1 MLISIN
7 WVRDF
12 VDLDGINID
21 ELIHKFS
28 LSTAEVENEIFY
40 KGSDLSGVV
49 VAEIKSVEE
58 HPESKKLHLLKV
70 DAGDGKLTDVVCG
83 APNVRVGMKTAF
95 AKVGAKL
102 GEIDITPRDLAGY
115 TSYGMCCSEKEI
127 GISEEHG
134 GIMDITEDVP
144 NGTDIKDLY
153 EIDDIIFEVDN
164 KSLTN
169 RPDLWGHYGIAR
181 EIATLAGRP
190 LKNLETADL
199 SVYNDL
205 PKVDIKI
212 EDELCRRYSGI
223 RFENIT
229 RKVSPVNMRIRLF
242 YCGMRA
248 INYLA
253 DLTNYLMLEMGQPMH
268 AFDSRK
274 VEKIRVKRFD
284 KPFEF
289 KTLDGVERHIDEN
302 TLMICNGDTPVAIA
316 GIMGGLDS
324 EIVDDTT
331 SLTLESANFDAVS
344 VRKSSSRLSH
354 RTDASMRY
362 EKSLDPEMTTVAAAR
377 FVKLLM
383 DYDAGV
389 KVTSSLTDEYIKKF
403 DKVTLDFDKK
413 FVDRYTGI
421 EISNDTIVKTLT
433 SLGFGVKLEGDH
445 FTVDVPAWR
454 ATKDITMKADIIE
467 EITRIYGYDNFDV
480 NTATAPLYPVR
491 VFEEKNVEEQI
502 KDILVKRYSMHEVHS
517 YIWAYADEYKKL
529 GIEVE
534 ENIKLSGAVNPNIET
549 IRRSMIPTQLCQ
561 VRSNTSFDT
570 DFGIFEIGR
579 VVDGLDEKGLCREKK
594 MLGITLFSKTLDT
607 EALYFKLVNI
617 LSVMMDDIRHK
628 PISFKAVEADH
639 AYIHPKNY
647 NAVLCDGKELGKI
660 GLVYPTVLKK
670 IDKKANVVF
679 AELEIDAVV
688 NSENAGIHY
697 EETSKFPPIDID
709 LTFVS
714 EKYAPIKEAIETVNS
729 DLIKNVALMG
739 TYSDEQGKAITVRLS
754 FVHPERTL
762 TKEEVMEIADKIIAI
777 LKDKGIA
784 LKG

>member
-7 WVRDF
+7 WIKDF
-12 VDLDGINID
+12 VDLDGIDID

-28 LSTAEVENEIFY
+28 LSTAEVENDIFH

-49 VAEIKSVEE
+49 VAEIKSVEN

-70 DAGDGKLTDVVCG
+70 DIGADELVDVVCG

-95 AKVGAKL
+95 AKLGAHI
-102 GEIDITPRDLAGY
+102 GEIEIAPRALAGY
-115 TSYGMCCSEKEI
+115 TSNGMCCSEKEL
-127 GISEEHG
+127 GISDDNS
-134 GIMDITEDVP
+134 GIMDITEDVAL
-144 NGTDIKDLY
+144 GTDIKELY
-153 EIDDIIFEVDN
+153 AIDDIIFEVDN

-190 LKNLETADL
+190 LKPLETADL
-199 SVYNDL
+199 SVYDDL

-212 EDELCRRYSGI
+212 EDPLCKRYTGI
-223 RFENIT
+223 QFENIT
-229 RKVSPVNMRIRLF
+229 RKISPVNMRIRLF

-284 KPFEF
+284 KPFDF
-289 KTLDGVERHIDEN
+289 VTLDNVKRHIDEN

-324 EIVDDTT
+324 EIVEDTT
-331 SLTLESANFDAVS
+331 TLTLESANFDAAS
-344 VRKSSSRLSH
+344 VRKSTVRLNH

-362 EKSLDPEMTTVAAAR
+362 EKCLDPEMTAVASAR
-377 FVKLLM
+377 FVKLLSQ
-383 DYDAGV
+383 YDNGG
-389 KVTSSLTDEYIKKF
+389 KVVSALTDEYASHF
-403 DKVTLDFDKK
+403 DKVTLNFDKD

-421 EISNDTIVKTLT
+421 EISNDTIVHTLT
-433 SLGFGVKLEGDH
+433 SLGFGVKLDGDS
-445 FTVDVPAWR
+445 FTVDVPSWR
-454 ATKDITMKADIIE
+454 ATKDVTMKADIIE
-467 EITRIYGYDNFDV
+467 EITRIYGYDNFALH
-480 NTATAPLYPVR
+480 TAKAPLYPVR
-491 VFEEKNVEEQI
+491 IFEEKNVEEQI

-529 GIEVE
+529 GIAVE
-534 ENIKLSGAVNPNIET
+534 SNIKLLNATNPNIET
-549 IRRSMIPTQLCQ
+549 LRRSMIPTQLCQ
-561 VRSNTSFDT
+561 VKTNASYAP

-579 VVDGLDEKGLCREKK
+579 VVDGVDENNLCREQKK
-594 MLGITLFSKTLDT
+594 LGITLF
-607 EALYFKLVNI
+607 
-617 LSVMMDDIRHK
+617 
-628 PISFKAVEADH
+628 KAVKPDH
-639 AYIHPKNY
+639 DYIHPVNY
-647 NAVLCDGKELGKI
+647 NAIYCGGVELGRI

-679 AELEIDAVV
+679 AELDI
-688 NSENAGIHY
+688 NAIVSVEDKGIKY
-697 EETSKFPPIDID
+697 RETSKFPSIDVD
-709 LTFVS
+709 LTFIS
-714 EKYAPIKEAIETVNS
+714 DKYAPIRDAIEAADS
-729 DLIKNVALMG
+729 ELIRNISVLG
-739 TYSDEQGKAITVRLS
+739 TYIDPVYGKSITVRLS

-762 TKEEVMEIADKIIAI
+762 TKDEVMDIANGIIER
-777 LKDKGIA
+777 LEKQGIA
-784 LKG
+784 LKQ

>member
-1 MLISIN
+1 MS
-7 WVRDF
+7 
-12 VDLDGINID
+12 
-21 ELIHKFS
+21 
-28 LSTAEVENEIFY
+28 
-40 KGSDLSGVV
+40 
-49 VAEIKSVEE
+49 
-58 HPESKKLHLLKV
+58 
-70 DAGDGKLTDVVCG
+70 
-83 APNVRVGMKTAF
+83 
-95 AKVGAKL
+95 
-102 GEIDITPRDLAGY
+102 
-115 TSYGMCCSEKEI
+115 
-127 GISEEHG
+127 
-134 GIMDITEDVP
+134 
-144 NGTDIKDLY
+144 
-153 EIDDIIFEVDN
+153 
-164 KSLTN
+164 
-169 RPDLWGHYGIAR
+169 
-181 EIATLAGRP
+181 
-190 LKNLETADL
+190 
-199 SVYNDL
+199 
-205 PKVDIKI
+205 
-212 EDELCRRYSGI
+212 
-223 RFENIT
+223 
-229 RKVSPVNMRIRLF
+229 
-242 YCGMRA
+242 
-248 INYLA
+248 
-253 DLTNYLMLEMGQPMH
+253 
-268 AFDSRK
+268 
-274 VEKIRVKRFD
+274 
-284 KPFEF
+284 
-289 KTLDGVERHIDEN
+289 
-302 TLMICNGDTPVAIA
+302 
-316 GIMGGLDS
+316 
-324 EIVDDTT
+324 
-331 SLTLESANFDAVS
+331 
-344 VRKSSSRLSH
+344 
-354 RTDASMRY
+354 
-362 EKSLDPEMTTVAAAR
+362 
-377 FVKLLM
+377 
-383 DYDAGV
+383 
-389 KVTSSLTDEYIKKF
+389 
-403 DKVTLDFDKK
+403 KK
-413 FVDRYTGI
+413 FVRSSPFLKQS
-421 EISNDTIVKTLT
+421 EISSNYHGKEVYKSNTWHPYYRYEERDELGRLT
-433 SLGFGVKLEGDH
+433 GV
-445 FTVDVPAWR
+445 
-454 ATKDITMKADIIE
+454 
-467 EITRIYGYDNFDV
+467 Y
-480 NTATAPLYPVR
+480 
-491 VFEEKNVEEQI
+491 
-502 KDILVKRYSMHEVHS
+502 
-517 YIWAYADEYKKL
+517 YADEYKKL

-777 LKDKGIA
+777 LKDKGVA